1 MIPKIIH
8 YCWLSD
14 NPIPNELQHYMS
26 SWKKHLSDY
35 EFVKWD
41 FSRFDIN
48 SSIWVKEAFENKK
61 YAFAADYIRM
71 YALYT
76 MGGIYLDMDVEVLK
90 SFDDLLNQDH
100 FLCYENS
107 EHKVP
112 EVAAFG
118 TCKESKWVK
127 QILQYYQDRHFVNE
141 DGSFQTT
148 PLPLVS
154 KSVLYENGIT
164 FAEVQ
169 NISGFQQVSENN
181 LAILPCDF
189 FSPKSYTTGKLKV
202 TQNTY
207 SIHRFSG
214 SWLPWE
220 QRMEHRL
227 WQALGLKPH
236 RIMWHVDKWLRK
248 IGINR

>member
-8 YCWLSD
+8 YCWLSND
-14 NPIPNELQHYMS
+14 PVPEELQRYMK
-26 SWKKHLSDY
+26 SWKKYLPDY
-35 EFVKWD
+35 EFIKWD

-90 SFDDLLNQDH
+90 PYDDLLNYNY
-100 FLCYENS
+100 FMCYENS

-118 TCKESKWVK
+118 TCKGSEWVNK
-127 QILQYYQDRHFVNE
+127 ILQYYNNRHFVND
-141 DGSFQTT
+141 DGSLQMT
-148 PLPLVS
+148 PLPLVA
-154 KSVLYENGIT
+154 KNVLSDNGVVFKEIQS
-164 FAEVQ
+164 AGDYS
-169 NISGFQQVSENN
+169 NINEKE

-189 FSPKSYTTGKLKV
+189 FSPKSYTTGKLKI
-202 TQNTY
+202 TNNTY

-220 QRMEHRL
+220 QRIEHRL
-227 WQALGLKPH
+227 WQALRLKPH
-236 RIMWHVDKWLRK
+236 RIMFHVDKLLGR
-248 IGINR
+248 IGFKR